1 MSIDGETHVLEKP
14 FLVIAT
20 QNPVE
25 SQGTFPLPEAQL
37 DRFLFKIQMGYPS
50 HEEGLQILRRFKGAN
65 PLEQLAP
72 AASTAEL
79 LQAQQ
84 AYAEVVVHDAV
95 LDYLLTVVERT
106 RTHEDVVI
114 GVSPRGSQ
122 ALLRA
127 VQVHAV
133 LRGRDYV
140 TPDDVKAL
148 AKPVLAHRL
157 VLSSAL
163 RYAGQDS
170 AKQLI
175 DSILREVPYRQKR
188 SWPESRGV
196 ACDEYSVDH
205 HHRRRNVNGAR
216 NVL

>member
-1 MSIDGETHVLEKP
+1 
-14 FLVIAT
+14 
-20 QNPVE
+20 
-25 SQGTFPLPEAQL
+25 
-37 DRFLFKIQMGYPS
+37 
-50 HEEGLQILRRFKGAN
+50 
-65 PLEQLAP
+65 
-72 AASTAEL
+72 
-79 LQAQQ
+79 
-84 AYAEVVVHDAV
+84 
-95 LDYLLTVVERT
+95 LLTVVERT

-175 DSILREVPYRQKR
+175 DSILREVPVPTEEKLA
-188 SWPESRGV
+188 GK
-196 ACDEYSVDH
+196 
-205 HHRRRNVNGAR
+205 
-216 NVL
+216 